1 MLPILPFQN
10 PVISQEMEEYLQ
22 YLWCLAAAVSE
33 LLTISENINP
43 HIRSFDVECNGG
55 GGKIKLIWSLLQT
68 LHVYYTVTNSLIK
81 SNSVKEKK

>member
-1 MLPILPFQN
+1 MLPILLFQN

-55 GGKIKLIWSLLQT
+55 GGKIKLIWSL
-68 LHVYYTVTNSLIK
+68 HVYYTVTNSLIK